1 MDMRFLDGDRVRGIA
16 NRNHQKTMKTTI
28 LGLLAAAAAAI
39 QTVVQQG
46 GSIQDWKTWILPVVL
61 ALLGYAAKDSNPV
74 K

>member
-1 MDMRFLDGDRVRGIA
+1 
-16 NRNHQKTMKTTI
+16 MKTTL

-61 ALLGYAAKDSNPV
+61 ALLGYAAKDSTPV